1 MESVDAKKERLQ
13 KAFVDLDEH
22 RAALTNCTVQWKEL
36 EEHFA
41 SLEKNLQEKCE
52 ELEEKER
59 AFEAKTKETL
69 EILGKREESIASREQ
84 ASLARVQEQ
93 KDAALAAIFE
103 ERRKLKEEFSNGDEK
118 KPTDDGNNKKDSIKE
133 KANGNVNENGPT
145 GDDGPAADSNKEAS
159 SPNGKSEAKG
169 QSQVRPQ
176 LKTMCENM
184 DSKGLLKYIVEHRKD
199 VAGLRNEVPSALH
212 CAIDPSRLVLES
224 LEGFYSPEQKT
235 SSSQGD
241 KKESGLP
248 AQRRACILLLESLV
262 PILADPALGVDHL
275 VVPSNIKEQAKG
287 IADEWKSKIDLDGD
301 AANGNSLEAQ
311 AFLQL
316 LATFGIASE
325 FDEDELCKLVL
336 AVARR
341 RQTPELCRSL
351 GLAEK
356 MPDVVETLVSGGKQ
370 IEAVNFA
377 HAFGLT
383 EKFPP
388 VPLLK
393 EYLKDA
399 KKASQASL
407 KSGNN
412 STAAQ
417 NEANTKELS
426 ALRAVIKCIE
436 EHKLESQFSPESLQ
450 KRVVQL
456 EKAKA
461 DRKRSAGAVKSQPKR
476 PRANGGNAGVYVAPL
491 SGAERTP
498 NLYASS
504 NAADRSFY
512 RPVDRVQ
519 YAGAAAGVASYNLPG
534 QNAYDRSS
542 QGIYGSAYGVG
553 NRSPVSLSRSYM
565 YPSDN
570 MGPSLLGSG
579 SYNASANYN
588 NHHFGSGLPPPPP
601 AYQSSFMH

>member
-1 MESVDAKKERLQ
+1 MDGVELKKERLQ

-22 RAALTNCTVQWKEL
+22 REALTKCTVQWKEL
-36 EEHFA
+36 EEHFL
-41 SLEKNLQEKCE
+41 SLERSIQKR
-52 ELEEKER
+52 LEDLEAKER
-59 AFEAKTKETL
+59 TFEAKMRETR
-69 EILGKREESIASREQ
+69 EILDKREVSIASKEQ

-93 KDAALAAIFE
+93 KDAALAVIFE
-103 ERRKLKEEFSNGDEK
+103 ERRKLKEEFDNRCEK
-118 KPTDDGNNKKDSIKE
+118 VTDDDTKRDSIKE
-133 KANGNVNENGPT
+133 KESGSVNANGSSIS
-145 GDDGPAADSNKEAS
+145 DGPEAESKKEI
-159 SPNGKSEAKG
+159 SPSRKSEAKV
-169 QSQVRPQ
+169 QPQVRSE
-176 LKTMCENM
+176 LKILCETM
-184 DSKGLLKYIVEHRKD
+184 DSKGLRKYIIEHRKD
-199 VAGLRNEVPSALH
+199 AAGLRNEVPSALNS
-212 CAIDPSRLVLES
+212 AIDPSRLVLES
-224 LEGFYSPEQKT
+224 LEGFYSLEQK
-235 SSSQGD
+235 SSD

-248 AQRRACILLLESLV
+248 ALRRACTLLLESLV
-262 PILADPALGVDHL
+262 PVLADPILGVEHPVL
-275 VVPSNIKEQAKG
+275 PLNIKEQAKS
-287 IADEWKSKIDLDGD
+287 IADEWKSKINLEGD
-301 AANGNSLEAQ
+301 VANGNSLEAQ

-325 FDEDELCKLVL
+325 FDKDDLCKLVL

-351 GLAEK
+351 GLESK
-356 MPDVVETLVSGGKQ
+356 MPDVVETLVNSGKQ

-383 EKFPP
+383 EKFAP

-426 ALRAVIKCIE
+426 AYRAVIKCIE
-436 EHKLESQFSPESLQ
+436 EHKLESQFSPDPLQ
-450 KRVVQL
+450 KRVAQL

-476 PRANGGNAGVYVAPL
+476 PRANGGNAGVYMPQL
-491 SGAERTP
+491 SAAERTP
-498 NLYASS
+498 ALYASS
-504 NAADRSFY
+504 NGADRSFY
-512 RPVDRVQ
+512 RSLDRVQ
-519 YAGAAAGVASYNLPG
+519 YSGAAPGVTSYNLQG
-534 QNAYDRSS
+534 QNAYDRSN
-542 QGIYGSAYGVG
+542 QGLYGAAYGVG
-553 NRSPVSLSRSYM
+553 NRSPVSLSRPYM

-579 SYNASANYN
+579 SYNSSTNYN
-588 NHHFGSGLPPPPP
+588 SHHFGSGLPAPPP
-601 AYQSSFMH
+601 AYQSSFIH

>member
-1 MESVDAKKERLQ
+1 MDDLDVRKERLQ
-13 KAFVDLDEH
+13 KAFVDLDDH
-22 RAALTNCTVQWKEL
+22 REALTKCTVQWKEL

-41 SLEKNLQEKCE
+41 SLEMNIQKKLEDVEEREKT
-52 ELEEKER
+52 
-59 AFEAKTKETL
+59 FEAKAKETQ
-69 EILGKREESIASREQ
+69 EILDKREQSVSAKEQ

-103 ERRKLKEEFSNGDEK
+103 ERQKLKEELSNAVEK
-118 KPTDDGNNKKDSIKE
+118 KQPTDDDNKKHSDKE
-133 KANGNVNENGPT
+133 KSNGRANPDVVSA
-145 GDDGPAADSNKEAS
+145 DDGAEGNSNKEAVT
-159 SPNGKSEAKG
+159 SPKAKSEAKV
-169 QSQVRPQ
+169 QAQIRSQ
-176 LKTMCENM
+176 LKILCETM
-184 DSKGLLKYIVEHRKD
+184 DSTGLVKYIIEHRKD
-199 VAGLRNEVPSALH
+199 AAGLRSEVPSALN

-224 LEGFYSPEQKT
+224 LEGFYPPEPKSPGN
-235 SSSQGD
+235 QGD

-262 PILADPALGVDHL
+262 AVLAGPVLGVEHP
-275 VVPSNIKEQAKG
+275 VVPSNIKEQAKT
-287 IADEWKSKIDLDGD
+287 IADEWKSKIDLEGD

-325 FDEDELCKLVL
+325 FNQDDLCKLVL

-351 GLAEK
+351 GLASK
-356 MPDVVETLVSGGKQ
+356 MPDLVEILVNGGKQ
-370 IEAVNFA
+370 IEAVNFSF
-377 HAFGLT
+377 AFGLT

-399 KKASQASL
+399 KKASQAII

-426 ALRAVIKCIE
+426 AYRAVIKCIE
-436 EHKLESQFSPESLQ
+436 EHKLESQYSPDSLQ
-450 KRVVQL
+450 KRIAQL

-476 PRANGGNAGVYVAPL
+476 PRANGGNVSAYVAPL
-491 SGAERTP
+491 GAAERSSAV
-498 NLYASS
+498 YAPS

-519 YAGAAAGVASYNLPG
+519 YSGAAPGVASYNIQG
-534 QNAYDRSS
+534 QNPYDRSS
-542 QGIYGSAYGVG
+542 QGIYSSAYGIG
-553 NRSPVSLSRSYM
+553 NRSPVSLPRSYM

-570 MGPSLLGSG
+570 VGPSLLGS
-579 SYNASANYN
+579 
-588 NHHFGSGLPPPPP
+588 
-601 AYQSSFMH
+601 

>member
-1 MESVDAKKERLQ
+1 MEDLDSKKERLQ

-22 RAALTNCTVQWKEL
+22 REALTKCTIQWKEL

-41 SLEKNLQEKCE
+41 SLEMNVQKKLED
-52 ELEEKER
+52 LEERER
-59 AFEAKTKETL
+59 AFEVKTKETQD
-69 EILGKREESIASREQ
+69 ILDKREQSIAAKEQ

-103 ERRKLKEEFSNGDEK
+103 ERQKLKEDSCDGVEK
-118 KPTDDGNNKKDSIKE
+118 KQPTDEDGKKQSDKE
-133 KANGNVNENGPT
+133 KANGRVNPDVPSA
-145 GDDGPAADSNKEAS
+145 DDRAEVNSNKEAGT
-159 SPNGKSEAKG
+159 SPKSKSDAKA
-169 QSQVRPQ
+169 QAQVRSE
-176 LKTMCENM
+176 LKTLCESM
-184 DSKGLLKYIVEHRKD
+184 DSKGLVKYIVEHRKD
-199 VAGLRNEVPSALH
+199 AAGLRSEVPSALNS
-212 CAIDPSRLVLES
+212 AIDPSRLVLES
-224 LEGFYSPEQKT
+224 LEGFYPPELKLPGN
-235 SSSQGD
+235 QGD

-262 PILADPALGVDHL
+262 TVLADPVLGVEHL
-275 VVPSNIKEQAKG
+275 VVPSNIKEQAKM
-287 IADEWKSKIDLDGD
+287 IADEWKSKIDLEGD

-316 LATFGIASE
+316 LATFGVASE
-325 FDEDELCKLVL
+325 FNQDDLCKLVL

-351 GLAEK
+351 GLTSK
-356 MPDVVETLVSGGKQ
+356 MPDLVETLVNSGKQ
-370 IEAVNFA
+370 IEAVNFSF
-377 HAFGLT
+377 AFGLT

-399 KKASQASL
+399 KKASQASI

-426 ALRAVIKCIE
+426 AYRAVIKCIE
-436 EHKLESQFSPESLQ
+436 EHKLESQYSPDSLQ
-450 KRVVQL
+450 KRVAQL

-476 PRANGGNAGVYVAPL
+476 PRANGGNVGAYVAPL
-491 SGAERTP
+491 SAAERSP
-498 NLYASS
+498 ALYAAS

-512 RPVDRVQ
+512 RPMDRVQ
-519 YAGAAAGVASYNLPG
+519 YSGAASGVASYNLQG
-534 QNAYDRSS
+534 QSPYDRSS
-542 QGIYGSAYGVG
+542 QGIYSAAYGIG

-579 SYNASANYN
+579 SYNSSTNYS
-588 NHHFGSGLPPPPP
+588 HHFGSGLPPPPS
-601 AYQSSFMH
+601 AYQSSFIH

>member
-1 MESVDAKKERLQ
+1 MEELDSKKERLQ

-22 RAALTNCTVQWKEL
+22 REALTKCTIQWKEL

-41 SLEKNLQEKCE
+41 SLEMNVQKKLED
-52 ELEEKER
+52 LEEREK
-59 AFEAKTKETL
+59 AFEVKTKEAQD
-69 EILGKREESIASREQ
+69 ILDKREQSIAAKEQ

-103 ERRKLKEEFSNGDEK
+103 ERQKLKEELCDGAEKQTTDEDSK
-118 KPTDDGNNKKDSIKE
+118 KQSDKE
-133 KANGNVNENGPT
+133 KANGRVNSDAPSA
-145 GDDGPAADSNKEAS
+145 DDRTEVNNNKEAGS
-159 SPNGKSEAKG
+159 STKSKSEAKA
-169 QSQVRPQ
+169 QAQVRSE
-176 LKTMCENM
+176 LKTLCESMN
-184 DSKGLLKYIVEHRKD
+184 SKGLVKYIVEHRKD
-199 VAGLRNEVPSALH
+199 AAGLRSEVPSSLNS
-212 CAIDPSRLVLES
+212 AIDPSRLVLES
-224 LEGFYSPEQKT
+224 LEGFYPPESKLPGN
-235 SSSQGD
+235 QGD

-262 PILADPALGVDHL
+262 TILADPVLGVEHP
-275 VVPSNIKEQAKG
+275 VVPSNIKEQAKR
-287 IADEWKSKIDLDGD
+287 IADEWKSKIDLEGD

-325 FDEDELCKLVL
+325 FNQDDLCKLVL

-351 GLAEK
+351 GLASK
-356 MPDVVETLVSGGKQ
+356 MPDLVETLVNSGKQ
-370 IEAVNFA
+370 IEAVNFSF
-377 HAFGLT
+377 AFGLT

-399 KKASQASL
+399 KKASQASI

-426 ALRAVIKCIE
+426 AYRAVIKCIE
-436 EHKLESQFSPESLQ
+436 EHKLESQYSPDSLQ
-450 KRVVQL
+450 KRVAQL

-476 PRANGGNAGVYVAPL
+476 PRANGGNVGAYVAPPL
-491 SGAERTP
+491 SAAERSP
-498 NLYASS
+498 ALYAAS
-504 NAADRSFY
+504 NTADRGFY
-512 RPVDRVQ
+512 RPMDRVQ
-519 YAGAAAGVASYNLPG
+519 YSGAAPGVASYNLQG
-534 QNAYDRSS
+534 QSPYDRAG
-542 QGIYGSAYGVG
+542 QGIYSSAYGIG

-570 MGPSLLGSG
+570 MGPSLLGTG
-579 SYNASANYN
+579 SYNSSTNYS
-588 NHHFGSGLPPPPP
+588 HHFGSGLPPPPS
-601 AYQSSFMH
+601 AYQSSFIH

>member
-1 MESVDAKKERLQ
+1 MEDLDSRKERLQ

-22 RAALTNCTVQWKEL
+22 RAALTRCTVQWKEL
-36 EEHFA
+36 EEHFS
-41 SLEKNLQEKCE
+41 SLEKGIQKKYEDLKDRES
-52 ELEEKER
+52 
-59 AFEAKTKETL
+59 AFEAKAKETQ
-69 EILGKREESIASREQ
+69 EILDKREQSIAAKEQ
-84 ASLARVQEQ
+84 ASLVRVQELR
-93 KDAALAAIFE
+93 DAALAAISE
-103 ERRKLKEEFSNGDEK
+103 ERKKLKEEFTNGVEK
-118 KPTDDGNNKKDSIKE
+118 KSTEEDNKKQSNKE
-133 KANGNVNENGPT
+133 KANGSAIPDFSTTDNGSE
-145 GDDGPAADSNKEAS
+145 ANNNKEVAV
-159 SPNGKSEAKG
+159 SPNAKSEAKA
-169 QSQVRPQ
+169 QVQVRSQ
-176 LKTMCENM
+176 LKTLCETM
-184 DSKGLLKYIVEHRKD
+184 DSKGLVKYIVEHRKD
-199 VAGLRNEVPSALH
+199 AAGLRSEVPSALNS
-212 CAIDPSRLVLES
+212 AIDPARLVLES
-224 LEGFYSPEQKT
+224 LEGFYQSEQK
-235 SSSQGD
+235 SPGNQGD

-262 PILADPALGVDHL
+262 TVLADPVLGVEHP
-275 VVPSNIKEQAKG
+275 VVPSNIKEKAKS
-287 IADEWKSKIDLDGD
+287 IADEWKSKIDLEGD

-325 FDEDELCKLVL
+325 FNQDDLCKLVL

-351 GLAEK
+351 GLTSK
-356 MPDVVETLVSGGKQ
+356 MPDFVETLVNSGKQ

-377 HAFGLT
+377 FAFELT

-399 KKASQASL
+399 KKASQASI

-436 EHKLESQFSPESLQ
+436 EHKLESQYSPDSLQ
-450 KRVVQL
+450 KRVAQL

-476 PRANGGNAGVYVAPL
+476 PRANGGNVGAYAAPL
-491 SGAERTP
+491 SAPERTP
-498 NLYASS
+498 AMYASS

-512 RPVDRVQ
+512 RPVERVQ
-519 YAGAAAGVASYNLPG
+519 YSGAGVASYNLQG
-534 QNAYDRSS
+534 QSPYDRSS
-542 QGIYGSAYGVG
+542 QGIYSSAYGVG

-579 SYNASANYN
+579 SYNSSTNY
-588 NHHFGSGLPPPPP
+588 NHHFGSSMPPPPP
-601 AYQSSFMH
+601 AYQSSFIH